1 MLQPSTPTSS
11 SPDRDDIRTNE
22 SLSQLRVKICS
33 VRLPSSNKLVD
44 ICVNMEVDNKYTY
57 RTEIIRKKG
66 KTTTTTTATNSP
78 IILINESFDVLVTSN
93 SKIKLKILA
102 PTRLFGNHDIGQLQ
116 FSVKTIIN
124 EYHSSEQINN
134 DTTPSYL
141 VKLPFN
147 NSTISTSLFRSNEIN
162 NLANG
167 IVELI
172 FYGSL
177 LKQHNENR
185 NQQDTQQSRPSST
198 HSMLENGSEIQNS
211 NETTRSMISRSVNNT
226 NTRSRRRPLDNQT
239 NGTIDEGA
247 AAAASVNSNVQTNLA
262 TDQTSITNETT
273 LAQLKQQLPPGWE
286 VRFDSQNRPY
296 YVDHN
301 RRRTTWFLEQHAL
314 PRGWEER
321 TDPRGRVYYVDH
333 NTRTTTWTPPTATHL
348 SNVAQWQN
356 QYARSHSVFNQFEH
370 RFLPN
375 SDTSATLNEN
385 SDSTEQSLP
394 EGWQKMHDNQ
404 GRTYFVNHLS
414 KTTQWEDPRR
424 MDSNIFDMPLPNGF
438 EMRYTKEGQV
448 YFLDHNTKTSTFRD
462 PRASL
467 MLSNDESSDATPNYQ
482 RSFPSKIR
490 QFRYL
495 CSTNSTPGQ
504 LKLTIRRD
512 QLFHDSFTHIM
523 QCQSNELRRR
533 LYLSFKGEEGLD
545 YGGVAREWF
554 FRLSHEALNPMYCL
568 FEYANKNNYYLQ
580 INPASSVNPDHL
592 HYFRFIGRFIAM
604 SLYHGKFIDN
614 GFSLAFYKRM
624 LGKTLTIHDLES
636 FDPEF
641 YNSLLWIREN
651 SVNDND
657 NLELYFSTS
666 FESLGKIENIELKPG
681 GMDIKLTEE
690 NKAEYIELMTNWRF
704 TRGVEQQTK
713 AFLHGFN
720 EVVPQQWIQIFDERE
735 LELLLCGISK
745 IDIHDW
751 EHNTIYKNYTE
762 TAKQIQ
768 WFWQFVR
775 EITDEQRARLLQ
787 FVTGTCRVPIG
798 GFSELLGSNG
808 PQKFCIE
815 KYGKDNILPRS
826 HTCFNRLDLPPYKKY
841 EILKE
846 KLLFA
851 IEECE
856 GFGQE

>member
-66 KTTTTTTATNSP
+66 KTTTTTTTNSP

>member
-66 KTTTTTTATNSP
+66 KTTTTTNSP

-147 NSTISTSLFRSNEIN
+147 NSTTSTSLFRSNEIN

-198 HSMLENGSEIQNS
+198 HSMLENGSEIQTS
-211 NETTRSMISRSVNNT
+211 NETTRSMISRSTNNT

>member
-66 KTTTTTTATNSP
+66 KTTTTTNSP

-147 NSTISTSLFRSNEIN
+147 NSTTSTSLFRSNEIN

-185 NQQDTQQSRPSST
+185 NQQDTLQSRPSST

-239 NGTIDEGA
+239 NGTIVEGA
-247 AAAASVNSNVQTNLA
+247 AAAASVNSDVQTNLS

>member
-1 MLQPSTPTSS
+1 MLQPSATSGS
-11 SPDRDDIRTNE
+11 SADKDETRTTE
-22 SLSQLRVKICS
+22 PLCQLRVKICS
-33 VRLPSSNKLVD
+33 VRLPSSTKPVD
-44 ICVNMEVDNKYTY
+44 INVIMEVDNKYTY

-66 KTTTTTTATNSP
+66 KTNTTSP
-78 IILINESFDVLVTSN
+78 TITINESFDVLVTSN

-102 PTRLFGNHDIGQLQ
+102 PTRLFGNHDLGQLQ
-116 FSVKTIIN
+116 FNIKSIID
-124 EYHSSEQINN
+124 EYHSSDQVNHE
-134 DTTPSYL
+134 TTPSYR
-141 VKLPFN
+141 VKLPFD
-147 NSTISTSLFRSNEIN
+147 NSTASTSTLRSNNIN
-162 NLANG
+162 NASIG

-177 LKQHNENR
+177 LKQNNENR
-185 NQQDTQQSRPSST
+185 TQQDTHQQSHPT
-198 HSMLENGSEIQNS
+198 LENSTETSNS
-211 NETTRSMISRSVNNT
+211 SDTNRQMTSPAVNNT
-226 NTRSRRRPLDNQT
+226 STRSRRRPINSQT
-239 NGTIDEGA
+239 NRTGAEA
-247 AAAASVNSNVQTNLA
+247 AAAAAAAIDLPNSDTQTNANVQSRTTSNETNL
-262 TDQTSITNETT
+262 D
-273 LAQLKQQLPPGWE
+273 QLKQQLPPGWE
-286 VRFDSQNRPY
+286 LRFDNQNRPY

-301 RRRTTWFLEQHAL
+301 RRRTTWLLEQQML
-314 PRGWEER
+314 PSGWEER
-321 TDPRGRVYYVDH
+321 VDQRGRVYYVDH

-370 RFLPN
+370 RFLPQSEMN
-375 SDTSATLNEN
+375 SAQATNS
-385 SDSTEQSLP
+385 SDSTGNTLP
-394 EGWQKMHDNQ
+394 EGWQMMHDNQ
-404 GRTYFVNHLS
+404 GRTYFVNHIS

-424 MDSNIFDMPLPNGF
+424 MDSNIFDIPLPSGF
-438 EMRYTKEGQV
+438 EIRYTKDGQV
-448 YFLDHNTKTSTFRD
+448 YFLDHNTKSTTFRD
-462 PRASL
+462 PRAGL
-467 MLSNDESSDATPNYQ
+467 ISSHQANVATPNYQ
-482 RSFPSKIR
+482 RSFPNKIR

-495 CSTNSTPGQ
+495 CSTNATPGQ

-512 QLFHDSFTHIM
+512 HLFNDSFTHIM

-568 FEYANKNNYYLQ
+568 FEYANKSNYYLQ
-580 INPASSVNPDHL
+580 INPASSINPDHL
-592 HYFRFIGRFIAM
+592 HYFRFIGRFTAM

-624 LGKTLTIHDLES
+624 LGKTLTIYDLES
-636 FDPEF
+636 VDPEF
-641 YNSLLWIREN
+641 YKSLLWIRDN
-651 SVNDND
+651 NLDNND
-657 NLELYFSTS
+657 NLELYFNTS
-666 FESLGKIENIELKPG
+666 FDLLGKIENIELKPG
-681 GMDIKLTEE
+681 GNDIKLAEE
-690 NKAEYIELMTNWRF
+690 NKAEYIELMINWRF
-704 TRGVEQQTK
+704 TRGVEEQTR

-735 LELLLCGISK
+735 LELILCGISK
-745 IDIHDW
+745 IDIRDW
-751 EHNTIYKNYTE
+751 EQNTIYKSYTE

-775 EITDEQRARLLQ
+775 EISDEQRARLLQ

>member
-66 KTTTTTTATNSP
+66 KTTTTTTTNSP

-147 NSTISTSLFRSNEIN
+147 NSTTSTSLFRSNEIN

-239 NGTIDEGA
+239 NGTIVEGA
-247 AAAASVNSNVQTNLA
+247 AAAASVNSDVQTDLS

-404 GRTYFVNHLS
+404 GRTYFVNHIS